1 MSQLVDSVEFESE
14 EDLQIISEFL
24 SQINLKI
31 DNLDSIDLNKE
42 DPLMRF
48 ILKGCKHLKSY

>member
-14 EDLQIISEFL
+14 ENLQILSEFL
-24 SQINLKI
+24 SQINDKI
-31 DNLDSIDLNKE
+31 DNLNSIDFSKE

-48 ILKGCKHLKSY
+48 ILRGCKHLKFY